1 MSKLHPAGEVFCVF
15 RRVYAR
21 FYRYMLKIKARQRP
35 GKLFNM
41 ISELICMMKKLL
53 CMLSELIHRTKK
65 VLDMISEGLD
75 MIKKLLHMTSVA
87 SRYDQKAA

>member
-1 MSKLHPAGEVFCVF
+1 
-15 RRVYAR
+15 
-21 FYRYMLKIKARQRP
+21 
-35 GKLFNM
+35 
-41 ISELICMMKKLL
+41 
-53 CMLSELIHRTKK
+53 MLSELIHRTKK